1 MDGMDLLQGVQDA
14 DSEGAMPELPPD
26 MGQFKM
32 PSLEQM
38 VHLLEKMDIPEEE
51 KAKIMEGFTNKADV
65 LAKLAGQGAGRIN
78 DAMSHNRG
86 IFDPYSGGSY
96 YLLLLMLSIIVMIFA
111 FFGYKLYK
119 SLTDKERKREEK
131 RKLKQ
136 MKKKK

>member
-1 MDGMDLLQGVQDA
+1 MDLLQGVQDA

-96 YLLLLMLSIIVMIFA
+96 YLLLLMLSIIVMIFGELFVFVCVRVMA
-111 FFGYKLYK
+111 
-119 SLTDKERKREEK
+119 SLRLCVISYHFNT
-131 RKLKQ
+131 LPANV
-136 MKKKK
+136 